1 MHEYRERQHEFPDEI
16 GNTLGA
22 FLGGLQKAHHDNLIG
37 EIEFL
42 KAVQGLKN
50 IETKLQTG
58 DLNAEQALTLMQSL
72 PALEYCDAEGFG
84 LDTARVKM
92 NMRVSSHASEKK
104 TTEGSADTS
113 GSIKIGGIAAAFG
126 AGGSMKVSGH
136 IAHSAEQANEA
147 DYSAYTEIEVTLKRT
162 KPAPARRLTS
172 EFMQEFI
179 KDTHAVIKGQVARQ
193 KDALRD
199 ELAGKEPPKSLPE
212 EQEDANDVS
221 DDADGSDTPADDSG
235 LGN

>member
-1 MHEYRERQHEFPDEI
+1 
-16 GNTLGA
+16 
-22 FLGGLQKAHHDNLIG
+22 
-37 EIEFL
+37 
-42 KAVQGLKN
+42 
-50 IETKLQTG
+50 
-58 DLNAEQALTLMQSL
+58 
-72 PALEYCDAEGFG
+72 
-84 LDTARVKM
+84 
-92 NMRVSSHASEKK
+92 
-104 TTEGSADTS
+104 
-113 GSIKIGGIAAAFG
+113 
-126 AGGSMKVSGH
+126 MKVSGH
-136 IAHSAEQANEA
+136 IAHSAEQANES

-221 DDADGSDTPADDSG
+221 DDADGSDTPADDG
-235 LGN
+235 GGN